1 MVNRVRVAEVLV
13 VAAVFVAAC
22 GSGPAPA
29 GTSVPETQAAGASSE
44 VPVSVSNFAFDPQSV
59 TVKVGATVRWTNQD
73 SARHTI
79 TSDAGDWDSGSLSQG
94 QSYSH
99 TFTQEGTFTY
109 HCTVHPSMT
118 GTVVVTP

>member
-1 MVNRVRVAEVLV
+1 VAVVLV
-13 VAAVFVAAC
+13 VAVALVAAC

-29 GTSVPETQAAGASSE
+29 ETSVPETQPAGASSE
-44 VPVSVSNFAFDPQSV
+44 VQVSVSNFAFDPQSV

-79 TSDAGDWDSGSLSQG
+79 TSDAGDWDSDSLSQG

-109 HCTVHPSMT
+109 HCTVHPTMT
-118 GTVVVTP
+118 GTVVVAP